1 MSRRSRAEACVRPIL
16 FRALDGGEIDI
27 AAIDALRPVQRRA
40 IEAQARSLLPKV
52 KGRDKEVL
60 ARLLQRRGAVVTA
73 RRQSRSR
80 RATAR
85 IRAGEFLGQVGS
97 PAALRD
103 LLELLHDPNPQVR
116 WSAARGLGQLG
127 HQAAISPLLAS
138 LEGKRP
144 MPVDVVADAIFQI
157 RDCPVSLLRQG
168 VRSRS
173 APTRA
178 VAVEL
183 LGRFQA
189 FAAAD
194 DVIAMLQHDPSPEV
208 QARAARALGRMSTMR
223 AVIPLME
230 CLDDSPVPV
239 RVQTIWALGEIGA
252 PQAVTALHVIMLGPS
267 PQMATVAAAALVAI
281 GPPGIRVLNHLA
293 EGDGHPASIAEE
305 ALAARSQLALA
316 RI

>member
-1 MSRRSRAEACVRPIL
+1 MTRRSRAEAYVRPLL
-16 FRALDGGEIDI
+16 FQALDAGDIDA
-27 AAIDALRPVQRRA
+27 AAIDGLTPVQRRA
-40 IEAQARSLLPKV
+40 IERQARALLPKV
-52 KGRDKEVL
+52 KGQDKEAL
-60 ARLLQRRGAVVTA
+60 ARLLQRRGAVAAA
-73 RRQSRSR
+73 RRQTRSKRSR
-80 RATAR
+80 AR
-85 IRAGEFLGQVGS
+85 IQAGEFLGQVGS

-127 HQAAISPLLAS
+127 HQAALSPLLAS
-138 LEGKRP
+138 LEGSRP
-144 MPVDVVADAIFQI
+144 MPVDVIADAIFQI
-157 RDCPVSLLRQG
+157 RDCPISLLRQG
-168 VRSRS
+168 AKSRS

-194 DVIAMLQHDPSPEV
+194 DVIQILERDPSVEV
-208 QARAARALGRMSTMR
+208 RARAARALGRMSTMR
-223 AVIPLME
+223 AVEPLME
-230 CLDDSPVPV
+230 CLDDGPAAV
-239 RVQTIWALGEIGA
+239 RIQATWALGEIGA

-281 GPPGIRVLNHLA
+281 GPPGVRVLTHVA
-293 EGDGHPASIAEE
+293 EGDGYPASIAGE
-305 ALAARSQLALA
+305 ALAAQSQLALS